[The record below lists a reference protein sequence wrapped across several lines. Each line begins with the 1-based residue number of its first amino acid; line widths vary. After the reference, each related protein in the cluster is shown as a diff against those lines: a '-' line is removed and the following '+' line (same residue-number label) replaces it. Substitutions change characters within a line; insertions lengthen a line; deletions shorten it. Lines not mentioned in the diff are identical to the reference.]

1 MEKLNLS
8 QFYYLL
14 AVNPKGKVSS
24 FNIEKR
30 MCFVA
35 GALIELKLL
44 NCVSIENKK
53 VSIIGELPEKNN
65 YLKPLYEYIKE
76 KETLK
81 IDKLATD
88 YLCSFT
94 DKKTNELIE
103 LIGKSLKEL
112 GITHEEQIGVLSKS
126 NVYVAENETIKQA
139 INEIKSE
146 LLENEDITE
155 ENAVIYMLLEKSK
168 LLKEYFSKFELKEL
182 KEKMKTIIK
191 NENYKTI
198 KVIKEVTDYIEDV
211 VVTLMVAAT

>member
-1 MEKLNLS
+1 
-8 QFYYLL
+8 
-14 AVNPKGKVSS
+14 
-24 FNIEKR
+24 

-35 GALIELKLL
+35 GALIELKLS

-76 KETLK
+76 KENVK
-81 IDKLATD
+81 VDKLATD

-112 GITHEEQIGVLSKS
+112 GIAHEEQVGVLSKS

-139 INEIKSE
+139 INKIKSE

-182 KEKMKTIIK
+182 KEKMKNIIK